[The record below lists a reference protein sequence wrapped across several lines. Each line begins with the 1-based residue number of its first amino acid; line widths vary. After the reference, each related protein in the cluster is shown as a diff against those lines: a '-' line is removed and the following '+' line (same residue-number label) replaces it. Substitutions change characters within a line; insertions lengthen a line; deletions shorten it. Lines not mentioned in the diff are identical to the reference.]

1 MLVLTRKIKDDTI
14 ITLPD
19 GQQVL
24 VRVLKIKGNQQV
36 AIGFD
41 APPNVNIVRA
51 EVADTLPNTGN

>member
-36 AIGFD
+36 SLGFD